1 MNSSIEHD
9 GADRIVHD
17 GVKDGLEERCGML
30 RRVIMHDAGTSRFDQ
45 RDFRELA
52 KLDWKG

>member
-1 MNSSIEHD
+1 MNSSIESD

-17 GVKDGLEERCGML
+17 GVRDGMEDRYGML
-30 RRVIMHDAGTSRFDQ
+30 RSVIMHDAGTLRFDQ

-52 KLDWKG
+52 RLDWKG